1 MRQFLYILLISFGI
15 IFQTTNKDLEKDLN
29 NDLLIIEYNAPFN
42 LKNAYKG
49 FDLLSGV
56 SKNRV
61 CIETSPNQRKEMAIK
76 NVPTLI
82 LFLNNKE
89 VSRWTAGLDMQIHT
103 STQDIQSVINK
114 Y

>member
-1 MRQFLYILLISFGI
+1 MRQFLSILLISFGFT
-15 IFQTTNKDLEKDLN
+15 FQTTNKDLEKDLN
-29 NDLLIIEYNAPFN
+29 KDLLIVEYNAPFN

-61 CIETSPNQRKEMAIK
+61 CIETSPEQRKVMAIK

-103 STQDIQSVINK
+103 SIQDIQSEINK

>member
-1 MRQFLYILLISFGI
+1 MRQFLSILLISFGF

-29 NDLLIIEYNAPFN
+29 KNLLIIEYNAPFN

-61 CIETSPNQRKEMAIK
+61 CIETSPNQRQEKVGVHWI
-76 NVPTLI
+76 
-82 LFLNNKE
+82 
-89 VSRWTAGLDMQIHT
+89 RWISFYPAV
-103 STQDIQSVINK
+103 TQNI
-114 Y
+114 